1 MKEKL
6 FSIMIGDRILFFFLN
21 AEIPSYLP
29 SVTVEQVSTADF
41 SSSLCWALWLKI
53 KEWQLRTLLNQVN
66 NIYKVAKETWR
77 NVT

>member
-1 MKEKL
+1 
-6 FSIMIGDRILFFFLN
+6 MIGDRILFFFFLN
-21 AEIPSYLP
+21 VEIPSYLP

-41 SSSLCWALWLKI
+41 SSSLCLALWRKT

-66 NIYKVAKETWR
+66 NIYKVTKETWR